1 VRCGVCVAEGLSD
14 EVGCVGIVCV
24 RGGSSDEVVCVEVLC
39 RGGVEKVGSKKDRS

>member
-1 VRCGVCVAEGLSD
+1 MAEGLSD

-39 RGGVEKVGSKKDRS
+39 RGGGEKVGSKKDRS